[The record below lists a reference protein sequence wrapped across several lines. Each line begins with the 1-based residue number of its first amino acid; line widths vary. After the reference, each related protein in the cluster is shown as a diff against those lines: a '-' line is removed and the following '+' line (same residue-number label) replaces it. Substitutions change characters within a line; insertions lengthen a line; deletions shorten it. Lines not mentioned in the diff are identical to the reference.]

1 MAELY
6 GQRIQTTV
14 QTKYLPFM
22 VDAVLN
28 GNVLFQRVVR
38 AAKNW
43 SGRTLRVP
51 IKVSKNTTGQS
62 FRGFDTFSVSATDNR
77 QFLEFSPRFYQI
89 TCALP
94 GDELSV
100 ADTEDKVLDL
110 MKLTIQ
116 SDTEDMADDLGTIFY
131 ADGTGNSS
139 KDPSGLNEIVDDG
152 TNTAAYGGLTRA
164 TYSPFLNSTVTASGG
179 TLTLA
184 LIDTLWTNVTSGTQ
198 KPTVGY
204 VTEAVYNFYGQLLR
218 PQERI
223 NKDAGTIKGIQ
234 GGAGFTGLGYM
245 GVPILADEKATAQRL
260 FFLNENYVDWYAL
273 PFFGAKAV
281 QYKSQVKGN
290 DYNAPIGLGFSWSDW
305 IVPANA
311 GSVVGHVY
319 FGGQFITTNPKRHGT
334 LTGITGI

>member
-1 MAELY
+1 MAEIY

-14 QTKYLPFM
+14 KEKYLPFV
-22 VDAVLN
+22 VDTILN
-28 GNVLFQRVVR
+28 SNVLFQRVVR
-38 AAKNW
+38 GSKKW
-43 SGRTLRVP
+43 IGRVLRSP
-51 IKVSKNTTGQS
+51 IKVSKNSTGTS

-77 QFLEFSPRFYQI
+77 QFLEFTPSFYQI

-131 ADGTGNSS
+131 ADGTGNNS
-139 KDPSGLNEIVDDG
+139 KDPLGLAALVDDG
-152 TNTAAYGGLTRA
+152 NAVSTIGGLSRSTF
-164 TYSPFLNSTVTASGG
+164 TTLQSTVTASSG

-184 LIDTLWTNVTSGTQ
+184 KVDTLWNAVTSGSQ
-198 KPTVGY
+198 KPTVVY
-204 VTEAVYNFYGQLLR
+204 TTEAVFSFYGQLLR

-223 NKDAGTIKGIQ
+223 TKVASKVKG
-234 GGAGFTGLGYM
+234 GLHGKEGFTSLDYNGIDI
-245 GVPILADEKATAQRL
+245 VADEKATAQA
-260 FFLNENYVDWYAL
+260 FIMVNENFVDWYAL
-273 PFFGAKAV
+273 PFFNAKPIA
-281 QYKSQVKGN
+281 YKSQIEGN

-311 GSVVGHVY
+311 GSVVGHIY
-319 FGGQFITTNPKRHGT
+319 FGGQFITNNPKRHGK